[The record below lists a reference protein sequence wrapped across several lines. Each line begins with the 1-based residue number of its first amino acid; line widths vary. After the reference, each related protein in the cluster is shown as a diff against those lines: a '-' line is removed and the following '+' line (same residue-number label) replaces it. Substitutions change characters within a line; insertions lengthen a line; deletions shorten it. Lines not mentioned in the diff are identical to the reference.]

1 MARNND
7 VFQVLV
13 TKGNQ
18 AVLAKEKKV
27 TDLLPG
33 QIGVFSWDTN
43 ISIDATT
50 PVRNFYLAVGLD
62 VDGTGATTDV
72 MKSSGSH
79 VQGKN
84 IVFYS
89 FRPHTPG
96 RPMKVLLKNYTANC
110 ETEYGIKLE
119 LRNQEIYRTQGCNQ
133 FTKTYS
139 MKTSCCDGC
148 EPTCPS
154 GDANEIT
161 RQLLINVLNDP
172 SGLITARAVARQALT
187 ILTHGVSADIAQGG
201 VVSEADL
208 EAIMAFNATQTDPT
222 QFVYTDL
229 EVETVTQGINRF
241 NSVNTSYFYPREAV
255 VNMTKV
261 EGFKCTGEIE
271 VTQQATFEEGSGYDL
286 SQKEYVAAGWK
297 LGPYRVS
304 TLNGLA
310 DPRVFNAD
318 PAGKYDQIHLT
329 YDQFSIGAWL
339 EYYNNLAT
347 TIAIPA
353 TDTVTRNGLVA
364 ILDALLNKFS
374 FEPLADDAAGAN
386 VNPTVVER
394 TTDKTAATD
403 GLSS

>member
-119 LRNQEIYRTQGCNQ
+119 LRNQEIYRTQGYNQ

-161 RQLLINVLNDP
+161 KQLYINIMNDA
-172 SGLITARAVARQALT
+172 SGLIRANIKPRPGVALPEEVVADSNGNLT
-187 ILTHGVSADIAQGG
+187 
-201 VVSEADL
+201 L
-208 EAIMAFNATQTDPT
+208 EQVDAIMEHNATLTDPT

-271 VTQQATFEEGSGYDL
+271 VTQQAAFEEGSGYDL

-353 TDTVTRNGLVA
+353 TDTVTRNGLVT

-386 VNPTVVER
+386 VDPTVVER
-394 TTDKTAATD
+394 TTDETAATD